1 MIATESSPIRAVV
14 FDMDGVLIDSHPA
27 HKAAWGEFLRSMG
40 REVSD
45 AELDFILDGR
55 TRPEILR
62 HYFGDLPDHE
72 LHRYGRCKDEIFR
85 AMERDIKPVPG
96 VVEFLG
102 QLQAQSIRASVATS
116 ASEIRTVSTVERLG
130 LGGYFEAIVTA
141 SDVSA
146 GKPDPTVYRLA
157 CERMEIRPE
166 DAVAFD
172 DAIAG
177 IEAAKSA
184 GMRCIGVT
192 NNGAS
197 RQLIAAGAETV
208 IVNFCDFSLENIASI
223 GGVKHK

>member
-62 HYFGDLPDHE
+62 HYFGDLPDQE
-72 LHRYGRCKDEIFR
+72 LHLYGRSKDEIFR

-96 VVEFLG
+96 VVEFLR
-102 QLQAQSIRASVATS
+102 QLQAQNIRASVATS

-166 DAVAFD
+166 DSVAFD

-184 GMRCIGVT
+184 GMRCVGVT

-197 RQLIAAGAETV
+197 RQLLAAGAETV